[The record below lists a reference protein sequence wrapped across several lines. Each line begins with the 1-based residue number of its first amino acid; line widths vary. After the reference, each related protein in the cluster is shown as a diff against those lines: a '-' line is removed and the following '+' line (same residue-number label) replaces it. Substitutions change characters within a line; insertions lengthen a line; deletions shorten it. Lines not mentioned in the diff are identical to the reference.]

1 MIPGSSILNDLPEQC
16 GALLTY
22 WDGLR
27 GDRIRPERREID
39 PGAIKSILPFIY
51 ILEAAS
57 HGEVRFR
64 LAGTALRDLFGFELS
79 GRNHIELAPPAH
91 RRLRSYRMWTHM
103 HHPCGAC
110 YSRRVPFS
118 TGIREFCHGIL
129 LPLAS
134 DHADGPPLAIAI
146 EVPEAGPRWLN
157 PAASALLQA
166 VEDFAYF
173 DIGAGVP
180 DKAEPPDD
188 WDVA

>member
-1 MIPGSSILNDLPEQC
+1 MIPGSPILNDLPEQC
-16 GALLTY
+16 DALLAY
-22 WDGLR
+22 WDQLR
-27 GDRIRPERREID
+27 GDRVTPKRGEID
-39 PGAIKSILPFIY
+39 PGAIKSALPFIY
-51 ILEAAS
+51 ILESVS
-57 HGEVRFR
+57 HREIRFR

-79 GRNHIELAPPAH
+79 GRNHIDLAPLTH

-103 HHPCGAC
+103 HHPCGAY

-129 LPLAS
+129 LPLAP
-134 DHADGPPLAIAI
+134 DRPGGPALAIAI

-173 DIGAGVP
+173 DVGAGVP
-180 DKAEPPDD
+180 DAAEPPDD